1 MVATFS
7 ATLASSKDRTRSSLR
22 SCGISCTIRP

>member
-7 ATLASSKDRTRSSLR
+7 ATLASSKDRTCLSLR
-22 SCGISCTIRP
+22 NCAICRTMRP